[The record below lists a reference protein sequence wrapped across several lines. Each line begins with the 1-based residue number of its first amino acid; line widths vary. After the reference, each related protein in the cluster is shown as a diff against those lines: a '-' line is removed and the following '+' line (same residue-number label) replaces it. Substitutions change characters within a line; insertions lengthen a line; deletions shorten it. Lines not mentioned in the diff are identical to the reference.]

1 MSGHSKWHQI
11 RRQKGVNDSRR
22 GALFTRL
29 GRELVVAVREGGGG
43 DPDANFRLR
52 MAIQRARA
60 ANMPMDNIDRT
71 IKRATGAEGGAS
83 FDEIVYEGYAPGG
96 AAIMIQAMTDNR
108 NRTVAEVRNIMNKG
122 GGNLGEAGCVD
133 WIFEQTGIIEVSMDG
148 KDADE
153 LTLLAIDA
161 GAQDVDE
168 PLEGDETLVI
178 YTEPADLDS
187 VRTALEAQGLTLTR
201 AETTL
206 RPKTKVELGEKE
218 AMQTLRLIDRLEDL
232 DDVQT
237 VYTNADIAD
246 EIAEKYEG

>member
-133 WIFEQTGIIEVSMDG
+133 WIFEQTGIIEISMDG

-153 LTLLAIDA
+153 LTLQAIDA
-161 GAQDVDE
+161 GATDVDE

-178 YTEPADLDS
+178 YTEPSDLDS
-187 VRTALEAQGLTLTR
+187 VRKALEAQGLTLTR

-206 RPKTKVELGEKE
+206 QPKTKVELDEKE
-218 AMQTLRLIDRLEDL
+218 ALQTLRLIDRLEDL

>member
-1 MSGHSKWHQI
+1 
-11 RRQKGVNDSRR
+11 
-22 GALFTRL
+22 
-29 GRELVVAVREGGGG
+29 
-43 DPDANFRLR
+43 
-52 MAIQRARA
+52 
-60 ANMPMDNIDRT
+60 MPMDNIERT

-108 NRTVAEVRNIMNKG
+108 NRTVAEVRNIMNKS

-133 WIFEQTGIIEVSMDG
+133 WIFEQTGIIEVSLDG
-148 KDADE
+148 KDTDD
-153 LTLLAIDA
+153 LTLQSIDA

-168 PLEGDETLVI
+168 PLEGDETLVV
-178 YTEPADLDS
+178 YAEPSDLDT
-187 VRTALEAQGLTLTR
+187 VRQALEAQGLTLTR
-201 AETTL
+201 AETVL
-206 RPKTKVELGEKE
+206 RPKTKVPLDEKE
-218 AMQTLRLIDRLEDL
+218 AFQTLKLIDRLEDL

>member
-1 MSGHSKWHQI
+1 M
-11 RRQKGVNDSRR
+11 
-22 GALFTRL
+22 FTRL

-60 ANMPMDNIDRT
+60 ANMPMDNIERT

-153 LTLLAIDA
+153 LTLQAIDA

-168 PLEGDETLVI
+168 PLEGDETLVV

-187 VRTALEAQGLTLTR
+187 VRKALEAEGLSLTR

-206 RPKTKVELGEKE
+206 RPKTKVELAEKE
-218 AMQTLRLIDRLEDL
+218 GLQTLRLIDRLEDL